1 MGRSRDPPPGAPE
14 TARASPRTGAGRF
27 RAFVRRIIA
36 PRAFVGLIWRYCSA
50 SISSTDAARKLAL
63 NIAAVVGLGFGLA
76 FIFKGAFFKDSVV
89 IDPISVPKELAD
101 RGYTGDVVAQ
111 RIHDKVRE
119 IYKTREMNDE
129 RVESHPTDFTTTPLE
144 RSMPPI
150 ELPGGKM
157 SLAAVVSAVRELFG
171 FGNPNITGEITI
183 DELSASGA
191 ADAAGGRPRTRYW
204 LSLRR
209 ADKDAIAHAE
219 PSEKL
224 EDLFQSA
231 ALHVVEKIDPYHAA
245 SYYYATRDYAKASQL
260 ANEALNNLRRD
271 DDLDARILQTRI
283 ARAKGYHD
291 EALDELRHVQELF
304 PHSPKPRQHIASVLI
319 LKRSYAEALEAA
331 QEAIERAAGDG
342 ERSARAHNLAGVALI
357 YMKRYDEALTFLQK
371 SNELDP
377 KFAVAYFNQGILL
390 KDRHPPDEQAAVAM
404 FRKATDANPYYAR
417 AFTSW
422 AALERKAGRL
432 DKAKRLSEKA
442 IAADPKF
449 ATAYNLRGEILL
461 EQMHLKE
468 AIGMF
473 DRARAANRTWSTPLY
488 NRGRALRLSGDF
500 DGAIA
505 AFKERDQAGPSCT
518 SLCAIGPGARAK
530 GREGASRRRA
540 LDSGCQRSLGT
551 GAALWAR
558 GQTGACG
565 CRRSPGA
572 APTPRQGRGVVADT
586 FGLTEIVLSL
596 GKGESPTLRGR
607 PGEIDAQGC
616 NRLGELPLPTWGE
629 GRGEGVTDV
638 D

>member
-1 MGRSRDPPPGAPE
+1 MGRSRDPPAGASE

-76 FIFKGAFFKDSVV
+76 FIFKSAFFKDSVV

-171 FGNPNITGEITI
+171 YGNPNITGELTI
-183 DELSASGA
+183 EESSASGA
-191 ADAAGGRPRTRYW
+191 AAGSSGRPQTRYW

-209 ADKDAIAHAE
+209 TDKDAIAHTE

-224 EDLFQSA
+224 EELFQSA

-245 SYYYATRDYAKASQL
+245 SYYFATRDYAKASQL

-291 EALDELRHVQELF
+291 EALDELRHIQELF
-304 PHSPKPRQHIASVLI
+304 PHSPKPRQQIASVLI
-319 LKRSYAEALEAA
+319 FKRSYAEALEAA
-331 QEAIERAAGDG
+331 QEAIERAARDG

-357 YMKRYDEALTFLQK
+357 YMKRYDEALTFLRK

-377 KFAVAYFNQGILL
+377 KFAAAYFNQGFLL
-390 KDRHPPDEQAAVAM
+390 KDRHPPDEPGAVAM
-404 FRKATDANPYYAR
+404 FRKAIDANPYYAR

-505 AFKERDQAGPSCT
+505 AFKEVTKQSHH
-518 SLCAIGPGARAK
+518 ARAYAQWGLALAQK
-530 GREGASRRRA
+530 AAKEQAADERATAAVNEALGQALRYGPEDKQVLADVEEARA
-540 LDSGCQRSLGT
+540 LLRHPDKVVES
-551 GAALWAR
+551 
-558 GQTGACG
+558 
-565 CRRSPGA
+565 SPI
-572 APTPRQGRGVVADT
+572 PSD
-586 FGLTEIVLSL
+586 
-596 GKGESPTLRGR
+596 
-607 PGEIDAQGC
+607 
-616 NRLGELPLPTWGE
+616 
-629 GRGEGVTDV
+629 
-638 D
+638 